1 MQEGAE
7 SNELVEASVV
17 DWSTRP
23 RRQRRPPAPSY
34 WEEYVE
40 TDTWYQKKLIEDV
53 PEEELHAALIDEDFE
68 DDEGEEGDEE
78 EEDEDMS
85 EDEGED
91 GEYVPDNSD
100 AEEDESSDASECESE
115 CESDTNKR
123 TVAVV
128 GATPPEPNR
137 GPYYAPGY

>member
-1 MQEGAE
+1 MQESVE
-7 SNELVEASVV
+7 SNELDETSVI
-17 DWSTRP
+17 DWSARP
-23 RRQRRPPAPSY
+23 RRQRRAPGPSY

-68 DDEGEEGDEE
+68 DDEGEEEDED

-91 GEYVPDNSD
+91 AEYIPEQVNSD
-100 AEEDESSDASECESE
+100 EEEDESPDASECESE
-115 CESDTNKR
+115 CASECASDDSEASEEVQR
-123 TVAVV
+123 T
-128 GATPPEPNR
+128 GE
-137 GPYYAPGY
+137 GE

>member
-1 MQEGAE
+1 MQGSVQ
-7 SNELVEASVV
+7 SNELDEASVV

-23 RRQRRPPAPSY
+23 RRLRRPPAPSY

-68 DDEGEEGDEE
+68 DDEGEEED
-78 EEDEDMS
+78 EDEDMS

-91 GEYVPDNSD
+91 GEYVPVINSD
-100 AEEDESSDASECESE
+100 EEDESPDASECESE
-115 CESDTNKR
+115 CESDASDDSEASEEVQR
-123 TVAVV
+123 SSE
-128 GATPPEPNR
+128 GE
-137 GPYYAPGY
+137 

>member
-23 RRQRRPPAPSY
+23 RRLRRPPAPSY
-34 WEEYVE
+34 WEE
-40 TDTWYQKKLIEDV
+40 LIEDV

-68 DDEGEEGDEE
+68 DDEGEEED
-78 EEDEDMS
+78 EEDEEDEHMS

-100 AEEDESSDASECESE
+100 AEEDKSSDASECESE
-115 CESDTNKR
+115 CESDASDDSEASEEVQR
-123 TVAVV
+123 
-128 GATPPEPNR
+128 
-137 GPYYAPGY
+137 PGEGE

>member
-1 MQEGAE
+1 MHRRSGELAMQGSAQ
-7 SNELVEASVV
+7 SNELDEASVV

-23 RRQRRPPAPSY
+23 RRLRRPPAPSY

-68 DDEGEEGDEE
+68 DDEGEEED
-78 EEDEDMS
+78 EDEDMS

-91 GEYVPDNSD
+91 GEYVPEQVNSD
-100 AEEDESSDASECESE
+100 EEDESPDASECESE
-115 CESDTNKR
+115 CESDASDDSEASEEVQR
-123 TVAVV
+123 PDE
-128 GATPPEPNR
+128 GD
-137 GPYYAPGY
+137 

>member
-100 AEEDESSDASECESE
+100 EEEDESSDASECESE
-115 CESDTNKR
+115 CESDASDDSEASEEVQR
-123 TVAVV
+123 
-128 GATPPEPNR
+128 
-137 GPYYAPGY
+137 PGEGE